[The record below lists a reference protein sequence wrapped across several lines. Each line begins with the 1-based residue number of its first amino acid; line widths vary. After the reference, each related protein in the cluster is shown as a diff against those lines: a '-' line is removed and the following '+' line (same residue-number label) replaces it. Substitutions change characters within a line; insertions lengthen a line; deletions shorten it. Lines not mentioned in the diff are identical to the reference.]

1 MDLIKSSTSQL
12 IPCFSTSI
20 GGRRCTAFGC
30 SKGARDKLFCAGHG
44 GGRRCAEPDCQKSAV
59 GGSLVCC
66 THGGGRKCSVPDC
79 TKSRQSPTQFCIKH
93 GGGRICSITGC
104 TKVSYCYT
112 FDTYCFNPCIMIIL
126 SLFASCTHFH

>member
-1 MDLIKSSTSQL
+1 MNLL
-12 IPCFSTSI
+12 RCL
-20 GGRRCTAFGC
+20 GGRRCTVFGC
-30 SKGARDKLFCAGHG
+30 NKGARDKLFCSGHG

-79 TKSRQSPTQFCIKH
+79 TKYRQSPTQYCIKH

-104 TKVSYCYT
+104 TKVRIRFAPFTPPCPN
-112 FDTYCFNPCIMIIL
+112 FNPNQEFL
-126 SLFASCTHFH
+126 DVPNSFS